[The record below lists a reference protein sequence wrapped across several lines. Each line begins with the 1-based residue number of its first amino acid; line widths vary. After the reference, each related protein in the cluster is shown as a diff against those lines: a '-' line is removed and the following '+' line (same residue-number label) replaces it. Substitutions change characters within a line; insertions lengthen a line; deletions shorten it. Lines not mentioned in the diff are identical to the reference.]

1 MSELCELCKAKRL
14 TQWLYDDDMCWM
26 AKCKTCNIWMIVL
39 KRHTM
44 HPTDYELG
52 HMNKVVE
59 TFFPY
64 DITLRKQQRR
74 ILNHLHWHIVEDG
87 KNDG

>member
-1 MSELCELCKAKRL
+1 
-14 TQWLYDDDMCWM
+14 
-26 AKCKTCNIWMIVL
+26 MIVL